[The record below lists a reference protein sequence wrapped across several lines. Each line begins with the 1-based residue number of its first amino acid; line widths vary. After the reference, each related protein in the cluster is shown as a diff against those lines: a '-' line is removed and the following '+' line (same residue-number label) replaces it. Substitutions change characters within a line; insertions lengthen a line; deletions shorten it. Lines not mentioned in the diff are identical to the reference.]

1 MSNYSSRDGKVG
13 ADAGGMLLETLR
25 TSGSP
30 GPVPTI
36 TVDGIE
42 VVQVVQDMSHTV
54 TLVADKSTV
63 VRVYLSTA
71 GSAPLA
77 VRGTLAARRA
87 GAGAWTQIP
96 STGNVVLNP
105 ADTGPAGLRRKRET
119 LGLSLNF

>member
-1 MSNYSSRDGKVG
+1 MPTYLSREGKVES
-13 ADAGGMLLETLR
+13 DAGGMLLETLC
-25 TSGSP
+25 TAGSC
-30 GPVPTI
+30 GPVPSI

-42 VVQVVQDMSHTV
+42 VVQVVQDMSHAV

-71 GSAPLA
+71 RSTPLTF
-77 VRGTLAARRA
+77 RGTLAARRA

-105 ADTGPAGLRRKRET
+105 ADTGSAGLRR
-119 LGLSLNF
+119 